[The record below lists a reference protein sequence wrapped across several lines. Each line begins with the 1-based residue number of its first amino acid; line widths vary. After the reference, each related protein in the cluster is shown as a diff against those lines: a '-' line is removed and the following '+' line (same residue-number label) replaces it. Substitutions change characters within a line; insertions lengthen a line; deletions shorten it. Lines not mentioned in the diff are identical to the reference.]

1 MSATEAPSDAE
12 ADQFFAAAGR
22 CIAGWSFIDQVLYD
36 LFVIVLGADPTK
48 ASIVYYRSHSF
59 SDHLVLTDKIIAVTL
74 AKGTPERK
82 EWDALKRRI
91 DKLLPTRNKIA
102 HHPITVFDHE
112 AFNRDPSGK
121 MWATDRKIWLSY
133 IDEMRRYPDLDKR
146 ARAKRALESQIKTDD
161 LIKHH
166 SESVDLHKDLLDFY
180 GRSADMLQKRA
191 QAQT

>member
-1 MSATEAPSDAE
+1 MPATEAPSDVE

-36 LFVIVLGADPTK
+36 IFVIVLGADPAK

-59 SDHLVLTDKIIAVTL
+59 SDHLVLTDKIVAVTL

-112 AFNRDPSGK
+112 TFDRDLSGK
-121 MWATDRKIWLSY
+121 MLATDRKIWVAY
-133 IDEMRRYPDLDKR
+133 IDEMRRHPDLDMR
-146 ARAKRALESQIKTDD
+146 ARAKRALESQIKTAD

-166 SESVDLHKDLLDFY
+166 SDCVDLHKDLLKFY
-180 GRSADMLQKRA
+180 GNSADMLRKRV
-191 QAQT
+191 QGRT